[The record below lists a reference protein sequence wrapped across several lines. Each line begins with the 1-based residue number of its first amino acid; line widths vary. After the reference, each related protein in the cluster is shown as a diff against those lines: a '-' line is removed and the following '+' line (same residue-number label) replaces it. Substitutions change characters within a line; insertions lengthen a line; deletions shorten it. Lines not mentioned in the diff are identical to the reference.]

1 MPHDAMQC
9 GHSSRQPRVG
19 SDKPTLAVPRHCR
32 GTQQPADNEIG
43 ESVRIIRT
51 PCMILGCMSANV
63 RGLVCDRAD
72 QVIRHRDQD

>member
-9 GHSSRQPRVG
+9 GHSSRQRRLG
-19 SDKPTLAVPRHCR
+19 SDQPTLPVPRHCR

-51 PCMILGCMSANV
+51 PYMILGCMSTNV
-63 RGLVCDRAD
+63 RGPVCDHAGP
-72 QVIRHRDQD
+72 VIRHRDQD